1 MSIVKRVKDT
11 TKEIHKGLAGT
22 PEFDRLNDFYK
33 KMKESGIAKKQ
44 EYSLPP
50 IDTVGRD
57 LYQKMQCVKG

>member
-1 MSIVKRVKDT
+1 MSIVKRVRDT
-11 TKEIHKGLAGT
+11 TREIHKRLAGT

-50 IDTVGRD
+50 IDTIGRD
-57 LYQKMQCVKG
+57 LYKKTERNS